1 MATGRSM
8 AKAAGFM
15 MVASLIARLLGLV
28 RDIVIYSW
36 FGQKYITDAYNA
48 AFSVPDFIY
57 MLLVGG
63 ALSSAFIPVFSGYLA
78 RKQDDEAWKVASI
91 VFNYTVGLLLIL
103 IFFAIIKTKSLI
115 MLLAPELPLTYIQLT
130 VTLTRV
136 MFIQTFFM
144 AINGITLGILN
155 SHGHFTTPAIGSILY
170 NVGIIGIGI
179 GMASRWGIMAFS
191 VGVVVGAMLN
201 LSVQIPTLIKI
212 GVKYTPSFDF
222 RHPGFRQI
230 MILMV
235 PVMLGLS
242 VSQINLFVT
251 QNLASGLAE
260 GSISALRLAQRI
272 MQVPIGIFGISIAM
286 ALFPTMTSQAAQ
298 HEFSSFKRTFSLGLR
313 AIFLITVPAGIGI
326 IAIRQPIIQL
336 MFQHGQFTSSDTLAT
351 ASALLFYSLGL
362 FAYSAQQLLNR
373 AFYSLSDTITPV
385 VIGAASIGI
394 NILLSVILVR
404 FMQHQGLALAYS
416 LAGLFN
422 LLALMVV
429 LRWRLKS
436 IDGYNIVKS
445 LSIALG
451 ASIIMFGAT
460 FLTAQYLQT
469 VLAFS
474 TKINELLVVVLAIG
488 VGVGVYG
495 GIIILFRLEET
506 QMVMDVIKK
515 RLPGLSLR
523 G

>member
-1 MATGRSM
+1 MPTGRAI

-15 MVASLIARLLGLV
+15 MAATLIARLLGLV

-78 RKQDDEAWKVASI
+78 KKQDDEAWEVASI
-91 VFNYTVGLLLIL
+91 VFNYTIGLLLIL
-103 IFFAIIKTKSLI
+103 IIFAVIKTKTLI
-115 MLLAPELPLTYIQLT
+115 MLLAPDLPAEYIQLT
-130 VTLTRV
+130 VTLTRI

-191 VGVVVGAMLN
+191 IGVVVGAALN
-201 LSVQIPTLIKI
+201 LSVQIPALIKI
-212 GVKYTPSFDF
+212 GVSYTPSFNF

-251 QNLASGLAE
+251 QNLASGLTE

-286 ALFPTMTSQAAQ
+286 AVFPTMTSQAAR
-298 HEFSSFKRTFSLGLR
+298 HEMSSFKRTFSLGLR

-326 IAIRQPIIQL
+326 IAIREPIIQL
-336 MFQHGQFTSSDTLAT
+336 MFQHGQFTSANTQAT
-351 ASALLFYSLGL
+351 AAALLFYSLAL

-373 AFYSLSDTITPV
+373 AFYSLNDTITPV
-385 VIGAASIGI
+385 IIGAASIGC
-394 NILLSVILVR
+394 NILLSIVLVR
-404 FMQHQGLALAYS
+404 YMGHRGLALAYS
-416 LAGLFN
+416 LAGVFN
-422 LLALMVV
+422 MLALIVV
-429 LRWRLKS
+429 LRRRLTN
-436 IDGYNIVKS
+436 IDGFNIVKS
-445 LSIALG
+445 LVIAMG
-451 ASIIMFGAT
+451 ASLVMYFAT
-460 FLTAQYLQT
+460 SYTASYLQSNLHL
-469 VLAFS
+469 LAKF
-474 TKINELLVVVLAIG
+474 NELLVVLLAII
-488 VGVGVYG
+488 VGAAVYSVIVVG
-495 GIIILFRLEET
+495 FKLEES
-506 QMVMDVIKK
+506 QMVLDIIKK
-515 RLPGLSLR
+515 RIPGLSFR